1 MEFDKVRMIT
11 DKVGEISKLLGL
23 EKGETTLTLSVEDNS
38 ILIGLQF
45 DKREIKENER
55 IEILKKINS
64 LKKYLK
70 INHIII
76 NPRSIRLQGN

>member
-11 DKVGEISKLLGL
+11 DKFGEISKLLGL

-45 DKREIKENER
+45 DKREIKENRDTEKDKFFR
-55 IEILKKINS
+55 KIFENQS
-64 LKKYLK
+64 Y
-70 INHIII
+70 N
-76 NPRSIRLQGN
+76 N

>member
-11 DKVGEISKLLGL
+11 DKFGEVSKLLGL
-23 EKGETTLTLSVEDNS
+23 EKGETTLTLSVEDDS

-45 DKREIKENER
+45 DKREINEEER
-55 IEILKKINS
+55 LEILKKINS

-76 NPRSIRLQGN
+76 NPRSIILQGN

>member
-11 DKVGEISKLLGL
+11 DKFGEVGKLLEL

-55 IEILKKINS
+55 LEILKNINS
-64 LKKYLK
+64 LKK
-70 INHIII
+70 
-76 NPRSIRLQGN
+76 

>member
-11 DKVGEISKLLGL
+11 DKFGEVGKLLEL

-55 IEILKKINS
+55 LEILKKINS

-76 NPRSIRLQGN
+76 NSRSIILQGN

>member
-1 MEFDKVRMIT
+1 MEFDKARMIT
-11 DKVGEISKLLGL
+11 DKFGEVNKLLGL
-23 EKGETTLTLSVEDNS
+23 EKGETTLTLSVEDDS

-45 DKREIKENER
+45 DKREINEEER
-55 IEILKKINS
+55 LEILKKINS

-76 NPRSIRLQGN
+76 NPRSIILQGN